1 MTKLEELLGAD
12 DDDVMNLQA
21 GVGGLVYSGF
31 TDDQIAAFAIEE
43 AQAYRAELTAGLRPG
58 RAFPSAPDK

>member
-1 MTKLEELLGAD
+1 MTKLEEQLGAD
-12 DDDVMNLQA
+12 DEDVMNLQA

-43 AQAYRAELTAGLRPG
+43 ARAYRAELNAQTGG